1 MNLHRTAL
9 FVFLLGTFALALA
22 NEPNTEETK
31 QEDPLTLLIAASH
44 HEMTRSD
51 EGYAGPGAA
60 LLLGEAERSLFF
72 LIGESHGNVETPAMT
87 AWLLKATRPLGYSTL
102 TVEVGPI
109 VAEQMKTLAGQ
120 PDAMAAF
127 QAFHDKWPFTIPFF
141 FWKEEVTM
149 WLEAYAMGYDLWGLD
164 QEFIGS
170 GRFLLHELDGLVED
184 PELRPKIGM
193 WRKMA
198 TEGFQVFATTGES
211 DRGFLSVIDP
221 EELKAFGE
229 KLPAEPQ
236 AARRIVDEL
245 RRTAIVYQHYQ
256 NERYF
261 LNNRD
266 RVRLMKRHLAAYI
279 DEAGGLDAV
288 PRTLFKFGSVHM
300 GRGYSPMYQLDLG
313 NAAAELAAARGSESF
328 HVNVSTLTSV
338 GADGERKDWAEES
351 PELAL
356 FGRHMTE
363 GQWGVFDLR
372 GLRPYFT
379 SDRRRQAQP
388 ELADLVFRFDVL
400 AVAPEFHAAT
410 PMLDMPF

>member
-1 MNLHRTAL
+1 MRMPRTVL
-9 FVFLLGTFALALA
+9 FLALMLSPAPLFA
-22 NEPNTEETK
+22 NDAKSDPAK
-31 QEDPLTLLIAASH
+31 DPLTQLIATSH
-44 HEMTRSD
+44 HTMSRSE
-51 EGYAGPGAA
+51 EGFAGPGAA
-60 LLLGEAERSLFF
+60 LLLGAAEQSTFF
-72 LIGESHGNVETPAMT
+72 LIGESHGNVETPALT
-87 AWLLKATRPLGYSTL
+87 SWLLQAIRPFGYTTL
-102 TVEVGPI
+102 AVEVGPV
-109 VAEQMKTLAGQ
+109 VAQHMEDLASQ
-120 PDAMAAF
+120 PDGMAAF
-127 QAFHDKWPFTIPFF
+127 QSFHESWPFTVPFF
-141 FWKEEVTM
+141 FWKEEVSM
-149 WLEAYAMGYDLWGLD
+149 WLEAHARGYRLWGLD

-170 GRFLLHELDGLVED
+170 ARFLLNELATLVDNE
-184 PELRPKIGM
+184 ELRPQIGK
-193 WRKMA
+193 WRKTA
-198 TEGFQVFATTGES
+198 TEGFQYFATTGES
-211 DRGFLSVIDP
+211 SRAFLEVIAP
-221 EELKAFGE
+221 EELQAFADR
-229 KLPAEPQ
+229 LPAE
-236 AARRIVDEL
+236 AHEARRIVEEL
-245 RRTAIVYQHYQ
+245 RQTAIVYQHYQ

-288 PRTLFKFGSVHM
+288 PKTLFKFGSVHM

-328 HVNVSTLTSV
+328 HVNVSTLSSL
-338 GADGERKDWAEES
+338 GADGERKDWTEES

-372 GLRPYFT
+372 EMRPYFA

-410 PMLDMPF
+410 PMLDMPL